1 MKELNLE
8 IVKEFDFNA
17 EDIVE
22 FAGEFLPDTESDG
35 EFDEF
40 MHGVVDNIAADMDA
54 EVDMCDAFYDTYP
67 TKEVEEFMAEDKT
80 LEQAIVAYL
89 ESKIEYIKEYA

>member
-22 FAGEFLPDTESDG
+22 FAGEFLPDTENDG
-35 EFDEF
+35 EFDE
-40 MHGVVDNIAADMDA
+40 GEIDGD
-54 EVDMCDAFYDTYP
+54 
-67 TKEVEEFMAEDKT
+67 
-80 LEQAIVAYL
+80 
-89 ESKIEYIKEYA
+89 

>member
-17 EDIVE
+17 NDIVE
-22 FAGEFLPDTESDG
+22 FAEEFLHDTENHR
-35 EFDEF
+35 EVDEF

-54 EVDMCDAFYDTYP
+54 EVDMTDAFYDTYP